1 MKPELAPTIPLLA
14 SQAGPLAKPEV
25 LQAEPKAPAV
35 EAPKPLS
42 VEDGFDPR
50 MRDFHLSRDLALFA
64 RVLRHARGG
73 RRVMAIFAATIVV
86 TMGNMVGQVWLNE
99 WNGRFFD
106 ALGRR
111 ELTEF
116 LLLLWTFL
124 IIIAVLLALT
134 VTQTFLQER
143 LKLRLRD
150 WIARHLLGALM
161 KPMRLYQLSF
171 AGPYGRN
178 PDQRLQEDTRLL
190 GDLTA
195 DLGCGLVYSL
205 LQITAFVGVL
215 WALSAQV
222 AFEVA
227 GYHVAI
233 PGYMVWCAI
242 AYALC
247 GSGLTW
253 LVGRPLIALNAERY
267 LREAEFRFALVRVN
281 ESGESIALH
290 GGEDDEHRHL
300 GVSLAAVIDT
310 MRRISSSL
318 AHLTWITA
326 GTGWLS
332 IVVPVLVAAPA
343 YFGGS
348 LSLGGL
354 IMVAGAFSQVQWAM
368 RWFVDNFSRLADWR
382 AAIHRVARFREALD
396 HLPAVEEG
404 SEEIKRVL
412 HPQGNLAFE
421 GVRILLP
428 DGHIIIEEAS
438 ATFAPGDRVLIVG
451 ETGAGKSTLFRAVA
465 GLWPWGSGTILT
477 PPPESMAFLPQR
489 PYLPL
494 GTLRNAVT
502 YPSPPNACSNADVQR
517 ALRRCDLGSLVP
529 KLDRVERWDRELS
542 LGEQERIAFVRL
554 LLHKPGWIFLDEA
567 TAALDEESQRRIMS
581 LFDDELKNAT
591 LLSIGH
597 RPDLAVYHN
606 RTLQLI
612 HGREGARLRLKPTSV
627 PPARPAPPQH
637 WWQRIADRWRSRPGS
652 RVRRES
658 CPGPAATAPDTLDV
672 DQ

>member
-1 MKPELAPTIPLLA
+1 MLKTAADLPIEAIKPAHADDP
-14 SQAGPLAKPEV
+14 
-25 LQAEPKAPAV
+25 
-35 EAPKPLS
+35 
-42 VEDGFDPR
+42 FDAQL
-50 MRDFHLSRDLALFA
+50 RDFDLARDLLLFA
-64 RVLRHARGG
+64 RVLRRAPGG
-73 RRVMAIFAATIVV
+73 QRVMAIFVASIVV
-86 TMGNMVGQVWLNE
+86 TIGNMVGQVWLNE
-99 WNGRFFD
+99 WNGQFFD
-106 ALGRR
+106 ALARK
-111 ELTEF
+111 EMAEF
-116 LLLLWTFL
+116 LHHLWTFVV
-124 IIIAVLLALT
+124 IIAVLLALT
-134 VTQTFLQER
+134 VAQTFLQER
-143 LKLRLRD
+143 LKLRLRE
-150 WIARHLLGALM
+150 WIARHLLVAWL
-161 KPMRLYQLSF
+161 KPMRVYQLSF

-205 LQITAFVGVL
+205 LQIVAFVGVL

-222 AFEVA
+222 AFDVA
-227 GYHVAI
+227 GHHIAI

-242 AYALC
+242 IYALT

-267 LREAEFRFALVRVN
+267 AREAEFRFALVRVN

-290 GGEDDEHRHL
+290 GGEADEHRHL
-300 GVSLAAVIDT
+300 GGSLEAVIDT

-332 IVVPVLVAAPA
+332 LVVPILVAAPA
-343 YFGGS
+343 YFGGT

-382 AAIHRVARFREALD
+382 AAIHRVARFREVLD
-396 HLPAVEEG
+396 DLPAIEEG
-404 SEEIKRVL
+404 AEEIRRAR
-412 HPQGNLAFE
+412 HPEGNLSFE

-438 ATFAPGDRVLIVG
+438 ASFMPGDRVLITG

-477 PPPESMAFLPQR
+477 PPPEAMAFLPQR

-502 YPSPPNACSNADVQR
+502 YPSPPEAYSDADVRR
-517 ALRRCDLGSLVP
+517 ALERCDLGSLVA
-529 KLDRVERWDRELS
+529 KLDREERWDRELS
-542 LGEQERIAFVRL
+542 LGEQERIAFARL
-554 LLHKPGWIFLDEA
+554 LLHKPGWVFLDEA
-567 TAALDEESQRRIMS
+567 TAALDEDSQRHIMG
-581 LFDDELKNAT
+581 LFDDELKAT
-591 LLSIGH
+591 TVLSIGH
-597 RPDLAVYHN
+597 RPDLAVYHT

-612 HGREGARLRLKPTSV
+612 HGREGARLRLKPSIV
-627 PPARPAPPQH
+627 PPPPRRWLQRVAD
-637 WWQRIADRWRSRPGS
+637 WWPPPPPPGG
-652 RVRRES
+652 R
-658 CPGPAATAPDTLDV
+658 
-672 DQ
+672 